1 MKQCRFCDAD
11 IPYYGGDT
19 CAACAQNADA
29 LAKKIRPVLE
39 SMKAKILEA
48 KEKRKENE

>member
-19 CAACAQNADA
+19 CSTCLNKADIST
-29 LAKKIRPVLE
+29 KIINDSIVRD
-39 SMKAKILEA
+39 AF
-48 KEKRKENE
+48 KEKKEDDE